1 MSNDP
6 TLQRYLDLYSKYVEH
21 AVNLHNYHRVFAV
34 TKGYDTGLG
43 VRKSLRAMMKLER
56 ELLLA
61 SRAVSQ
67 EHLAKFRAEKLKA
80 KEEKLA
86 WKKANTRPVG
96 RPKGTKNGQ
105 YSRTDETNI

>member
-1 MSNDP
+1 MSNDL
-6 TLQRYLDLYSKYVEH
+6 LQKYLDLYSKYIEH
-21 AVNLHNYHRVFAV
+21 AVNLHNYHHVFAV

-61 SRAVSQ
+61 CRDVSQ
-67 EHLAKFRAEKLKA
+67 EHTKNFRANKLKE

-86 WKKANTRPVG
+86 WKKANTKPVG

-105 YSRTDETNI
+105 RNRTNETDL